1 MNILFNIA
9 EKIWPEL
16 KTLTGHRRLVGVGEV
31 ITFLYSTPLALI
43 GIVWLVFE
51 TDLNVFRQHW
61 AMLILLLF
69 LMFVFRRLGFFMIAE
84 TRPGRYASADGS
96 MESMIL
102 FTALFLYGPTALWL
116 TVFWLTFDIVT
127 GWHDKIPAI
136 DRWNRVR
143 NYTLYLISLVLSS
156 LIALRFYALWGGE
169 IPLRDISLH
178 GIILG
183 LGAIAIHFL
192 LVFVTWSGY
201 IAYAAWV
208 QKSVAGEEF
217 VLPLL
222 RFLFIALG
230 LPNLAHPFAIL
241 AASLYE
247 LHGLW
252 TLLFF
257 ITGLILV
264 ALLTRQLSWAAENQR
279 QQSRQLLKLE
289 QLSRDLLNAP
299 PDASILP
306 IVLKEHVPS
315 MFPSGRIAIWISPD
329 QLLLTHPVDW
339 STDLETL
346 ARFLSSNKGTISYL
360 AKELPPWFNK
370 EGNETRNPIIL
381 APILD
386 VEKNEPIGGIYL
398 ELYSLA
404 QPWDKR
410 SLNNLF
416 PGVQSLAAQVASALH
431 QSETY
436 RQALAYQK
444 VSQELSLAG
453 KIQSSFLPDELPIF
467 SGWQLA
473 VTLLPARETSGDFF
487 DFIQLSDGKLGLL
500 VADVTDKG
508 IGAALYMA
516 LSRTL
521 IRTYAIE
528 FDDEP
533 HPDVVFF
540 AANGRILQDARA
552 NLFIT
557 AFYGILD
564 TKTGL
569 MTYANAGHNPPYLLR
584 SQEDH
589 PIEGLKQTGMP
600 LGIEEDS
607 LWESATVQINPG
619 DVLVLYTDGIP
630 DSQNRKGE
638 FFEDKTLLEVIHA
651 SQGLSADQIQE
662 KILGGIQD
670 FVGDA
675 PQFDDITLMV
685 LVRDA

>member
-1 MNILFNIA
+1 
-9 EKIWPEL
+9 
-16 KTLTGHRRLVGVGEV
+16 
-31 ITFLYSTPLALI
+31 
-43 GIVWLVFE
+43 
-51 TDLNVFRQHW
+51 
-61 AMLILLLF
+61 
-69 LMFVFRRLGFFMIAE
+69 
-84 TRPGRYASADGS
+84 
-96 MESMIL
+96 
-102 FTALFLYGPTALWL
+102 
-116 TVFWLTFDIVT
+116 
-127 GWHDKIPAI
+127 
-136 DRWNRVR
+136 
-143 NYTLYLISLVLSS
+143 
-156 LIALRFYALWGGE
+156 
-169 IPLRDISLH
+169 
-178 GIILG
+178 
-183 LGAIAIHFL
+183 
-192 LVFVTWSGY
+192 
-201 IAYAAWV
+201 
-208 QKSVAGEEF
+208 
-217 VLPLL
+217 
-222 RFLFIALG
+222 
-230 LPNLAHPFAIL
+230 
-241 AASLYE
+241 
-247 LHGLW
+247 
-252 TLLFF
+252 
-257 ITGLILV
+257 
-264 ALLTRQLSWAAENQR
+264 
-279 QQSRQLLKLE
+279 
-289 QLSRDLLNAP
+289 
-299 PDASILP
+299 
-306 IVLKEHVPS
+306 
-315 MFPSGRIAIWISPD
+315 
-329 QLLLTHPVDW
+329 
-339 STDLETL
+339 
-346 ARFLSSNKGTISYL
+346 
-360 AKELPPWFNK
+360 
-370 EGNETRNPIIL
+370 L

-431 QSETY
+431 QSEIY

-487 DFIQLSDGKLGLL
+487 DFIQLSDGKLGLI

-569 MTYANAGHNPPYLLR
+569 MIYANAGHNPPYLLR
-584 SQEDH
+584 AQEDH
-589 PIEGLKQTGMP
+589 TIEGLKQTGMP

-630 DSQNRKGE
+630 DSQNRNAE
-638 FFEDKTLLEVIHA
+638 FFEDKKLLEVIHA
-651 SQGLSADQIQE
+651 SQGLSADHIQE
-662 KILGGIQD
+662 NILGGIQD